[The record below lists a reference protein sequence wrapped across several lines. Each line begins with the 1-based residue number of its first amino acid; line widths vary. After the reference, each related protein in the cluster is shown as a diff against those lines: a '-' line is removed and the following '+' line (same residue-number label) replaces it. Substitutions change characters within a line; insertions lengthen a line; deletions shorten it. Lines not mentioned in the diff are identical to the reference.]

1 MTATPVVAA
10 VAAAAVTAVL
20 LMSGPVSL
28 AGRGPRVRRHPSG
41 SWLDQVRRFR
51 RAGPKP
57 DYVELLRALA
67 AELASGQATS
77 LALEQAAAGMTPDPC
92 PRARSAARTGGDVA
106 AALRSDAAAG
116 RAPVL
121 AHLAACW
128 EVASHTGAG
137 LAHAVG
143 RLADGARAS
152 EQARAELAAEVAAV
166 RTSARLLAALP
177 LFGLVIGYWIGA
189 DPISWLT
196 GSWPGRATLALGLL
210 LEAAGLIWLRRMVA
224 AVQDV
229 L

>member
-1 MTATPVVAA
+1 MTAYLVVALVAAVVAA
-10 VAAAAVTAVL
+10 AL
-20 LMSGPVSL
+20 LVPAPESRSDR
-28 AGRGPRVRRHPSG
+28 GRRGVCGR
-41 SWLDQVRRFR
+41 WLDHTPKLV
-51 RAGPKP
+51 RAGQDP
-57 DYVELLRALA
+57 DYVNLLRALA

-77 LALEQAAAGMTPDPC
+77 VALEQAASGLSPDPC
-92 PRARSAARTGGDVA
+92 PRARSAARTGGNVA
-106 AALRSDAAAG
+106 AAMRADARAA

-128 EVASHTGAG
+128 DVAAHTGAG
-137 LAHAVG
+137 LAQAVG
-143 RLADGARAS
+143 RLAEGARAS

-189 DPISWLT
+189 DPLNWLA
-196 GSWPGRATLALGLL
+196 GSWPGRATLTLGLL
-210 LEAAGLIWLRRMVA
+210 LEAAGLMWLRSMVV